1 MIQSRCPALTLA
13 VGALRELSSV
23 QISLALPRIT
33 EAPPYITK
41 IYPHATLHDKDS
53 IRNIE
58 RYIAQIQPH
67 TTNIS
72 SVPPY
77 IAHDVVPSDCSSI
90 GSRPVRCKTECVF
103 EMATITNKKLSE
115 ISPPGMNYLGS
126 AWSRT

>member
-58 RYIAQIQPH
+58 RYITQIPLH
-67 TTNIS
+67 TTKIS
-72 SVPPY
+72 SV
-77 IAHDVVPSDCSSI
+77 
-90 GSRPVRCKTECVF
+90 T
-103 EMATITNKKLSE
+103 TIH
-115 ISPPGMNYLGS
+115 S
-126 AWSRT
+126 ARRGAKRLQ